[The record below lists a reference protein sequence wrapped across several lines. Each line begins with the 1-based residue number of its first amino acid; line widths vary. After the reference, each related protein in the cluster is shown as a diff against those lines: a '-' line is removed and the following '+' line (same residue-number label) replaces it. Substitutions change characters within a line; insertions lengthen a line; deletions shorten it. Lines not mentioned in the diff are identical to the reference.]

1 VAAAKGHPYRLFALG
16 KLPIIKTFLEEA
28 FDWSALV
35 ESAWRDSPMELWTG
49 LAGLVGDPKCEGFR
63 RFGDDGKGAY
73 VNVVAWADSAEAFV
87 EQVRN
92 VAAGLDCI
100 LLELDDPL
108 TLDFR
113 MEEPDFPEEL
123 ITMRVTAQKQP
134 SDTIFG
140 QFHIWLQSDV
150 N

>member
-1 VAAAKGHPYRLFALG
+1 
-16 KLPIIKTFLEEA
+16 
-28 FDWSALV
+28 
-35 ESAWRDSPMELWTG
+35 MEIWTG
-49 LAGLVGDPKCEGFR
+49 LACLVANPKCEGFR

-73 VNVVAWADSAEAFV
+73 VNVVAWAASAEAFV

-108 TLDFR
+108 TLDSR

-140 QFHIWLQSDV
+140 QFHIWLQNDV